1 MKKIGF
7 LCLML
12 LLCIGFPGSKTKTE
26 AASKTK
32 LQTSESTIF
41 INEKYTIPLT
51 GKLKKAT
58 YIFTSNKTK
67 IAKVNSK
74 GVITGINSGSASIK
88 IRYKYKGDFYSV
100 GTFKVTIHKSSLK
113 TDYKAMDMLTGDTLN
128 PNDYLSGINP
138 NASYIITSSVS
149 AVAKGGS
156 DGVIT
161 AKKAGRTAISIHEV
175 YNNRSRKVGSIALA
189 VEGASIKMEEIKMA
203 YNSTMQLSDLLDDM
217 ETSNSYYLSTD
228 NTSLMDTSSRRQI
241 KSAARGKE
249 TQVCTVTVDE
259 EIYPDKKRH
268 TIGSF
273 KVNVT
278 NDTFISFI
286 HKDILIGFGEQIT
299 VNNAGIVIQNKLAGA
314 QYKLIPKD
322 PGILKAEE
330 IKNRSTNLEAVAYGI
345 TSVSIEEIKGSNTRL
360 LEDTVDV
367 TVSQAYILKELADN
381 GYELS
386 VDGSDKF
393 NRYPFECMNL
403 KAVYDYTSANASIC
417 SAGSDKENRL
427 ILTAKKVGKTEIS
440 VYETMVTVN
449 AQTKATTRSRKKI
462 GTFEVTVRESGY
474 TPGYTPAPGT
484 TATPAPGTSSSPAPG
499 TSSTPAPPRPTS
511 NPGGTDITVE
521 QFLEDPVASN
531 LIRSISIELNNKTYT
546 GYASDTG
553 LECLFGEDDEGYSD
567 YIDYGTDLDNIDLN
581 TLNLLTTNDQF
592 RIISVESYGTEL
604 SISISLGDEDDTVVD
619 VPIYLNVEEFDTNSI
634 ISSINV
640 KLGSASKT
648 IDANTTFFYD
658 DETRQFDEGN
668 KEFEVYFTPKQYEKA
683 GSDEYFDLLYPD
695 ADPDDYPEDPKTLA
709 DLTNVSCSFTPS
721 GRNPAVMNISQ
732 PVTDD
737 NCYWTFEVEFQD
749 GTFEEFSIELKVD
762 DEDY

>member
-1 MKKIGF
+1 M
-7 LCLML
+7 
-12 LLCIGFPGSKTKTE
+12 
-26 AASKTK
+26 
-32 LQTSESTIF
+32 
-41 INEKYTIPLT
+41 
-51 GKLKKAT
+51 
-58 YIFTSNKTK
+58 
-67 IAKVNSK
+67 
-74 GVITGINSGSASIK
+74 
-88 IRYKYKGDFYSV
+88 
-100 GTFKVTIHKSSLK
+100 
-113 TDYKAMDMLTGDTLN
+113 
-128 PNDYLSGINP
+128 
-138 NASYIITSSVS
+138 
-149 AVAKGGS
+149 
-156 DGVIT
+156 
-161 AKKAGRTAISIHEV
+161 
-175 YNNRSRKVGSIALA
+175 
-189 VEGASIKMEEIKMA
+189 
-203 YNSTMQLSDLLDDM
+203 
-217 ETSNSYYLSTD
+217 
-228 NTSLMDTSSRRQI
+228 
-241 KSAARGKE
+241 
-249 TQVCTVTVDE
+249 
-259 EIYPDKKRH
+259 
-268 TIGSF
+268 
-273 KVNVT
+273 
-278 NDTFISFI
+278 
-286 HKDILIGFGEQIT
+286 
-299 VNNAGIVIQNKLAGA
+299 
-314 QYKLIPKD
+314 
-322 PGILKAEE
+322 
-330 IKNRSTNLEAVAYGI
+330 
-345 TSVSIEEIKGSNTRL
+345 
-360 LEDTVDV
+360 
-367 TVSQAYILKELADN
+367 
-381 GYELS
+381 
-386 VDGSDKF
+386 
-393 NRYPFECMNL
+393 
-403 KAVYDYTSANASIC
+403 
-417 SAGSDKENRL
+417 
-427 ILTAKKVGKTEIS
+427 
-440 VYETMVTVN
+440 
-449 AQTKATTRSRKKI
+449 
-462 GTFEVTVRESGY
+462 RESGY
-474 TPGYTPAPGT
+474 KPTYTPAPGT

-499 TSSTPAPPRPTS
+499 ASSTPAPPRPTS

-737 NCYWTFEVEFQD
+737 NSYWTFEVEFQD
-749 GTFEEFSIELKVD
+749 GTFEEFSVELKVD